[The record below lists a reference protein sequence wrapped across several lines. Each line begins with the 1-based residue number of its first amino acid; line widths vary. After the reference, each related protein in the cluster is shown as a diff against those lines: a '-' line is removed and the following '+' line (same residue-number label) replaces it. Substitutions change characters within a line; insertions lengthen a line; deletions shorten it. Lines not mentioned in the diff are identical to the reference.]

1 MYYVFLTSQVATETQ
16 EVAPQVPPSS
26 IIGIGGIIATILIGI
41 ITCIV
46 TWKVTMQSI
55 KQLKMSYNIQ
65 IFPILSNTVTKN
77 SEINLDKLKIQ
88 YKDKVLSNPCLLTLE
103 IVNAGNVAISEP
115 PIRIKSN
122 ENIEIIPGYFEDVP
136 SGYEE
141 LWQFSKTEH
150 NSCNICL
157 KHINQKQIVKAR
169 FFLDNLPHQKII
181 FECPMENVYIQEVAY
196 NNTIL
201 HKNTNAF
208 FKSNMALIAVT
219 ILLFISMETWAYF
232 INEFIWA
239 TEIHLQTA
247 PVVAF
252 IMSVLLLTIVMNA
265 YGIPKVDNYITL
277 HSKQAVFI
285 KLGLVVIS
293 LILLALIICDY
304 IIIRYIPQVIT
315 AIIVIIFLSLFLHF
329 LIISKKQA

>member
-1 MYYVFLTSQVATETQ
+1 
-16 EVAPQVPPSS
+16 
-26 IIGIGGIIATILIGI
+26 
-41 ITCIV
+41 
-46 TWKVTMQSI
+46 
-55 KQLKMSYNIQ
+55 
-65 IFPILSNTVTKN
+65 
-77 SEINLDKLKIQ
+77 
-88 YKDKVLSNPCLLTLE
+88 
-103 IVNAGNVAISEP
+103 
-115 PIRIKSN
+115 
-122 ENIEIIPGYFEDVP
+122 
-136 SGYEE
+136 
-141 LWQFSKTEH
+141 
-150 NSCNICL
+150 
-157 KHINQKQIVKAR
+157 
-169 FFLDNLPHQKII
+169 
-181 FECPMENVYIQEVAY
+181 MENVYIQEVAY
-196 NNTIL
+196 NNNTIL

-239 TEIHLQTA
+239 TGIHLQTA